1 MNRQFNEFWGNYF
14 TSAAQGQKQLEEM
27 SAWMK
32 KGFSGTDELTTL
44 FKRCYGLDGMET
56 DDPMGSKKWQK
67 AISEFQEN
75 FSDIAGAWG
84 WVSQTEHQQLL
95 EKCATLEERLQQQQD
110 TITQLRS
117 LLDQEGL
124 GHTELF
130 QHLKNVFEDQSDQ
143 FQKLMKGINK
153 AGNKKS

>member
-14 TSAAQGQKQLEEM
+14 TNIAQGQKQLEEM

-44 FKRCYGLDGMET
+44 FRRCYGLEGVET
-56 DDPMGSKKWQK
+56 DDLMSSKKWQK
-67 AISEFQEN
+67 AIAEFQET

-84 WVSQTEHQQLL
+84 WVSQAEHKQVL
-95 EKCATLEERLQQQQD
+95 EKRDTLEEKVQQQQA
-110 TITQLRS
+110 TISQLRS

-130 QHLKNVFEDQSDQ
+130 QHFKNVFEDQSDQ
-143 FQKLMKGINK
+143 FQKLMKRINK
-153 AGNKKS
+153 AIDDKS